1 MLSPPEPI
9 LPPPINNGELTI
21 NAINE
26 LINSEICHSTIH
38 KLTDASLLDTY
49 KKSDSVIRMLN
60 VFREMLDKHV
70 EDNDTKINIINDWLP
85 NLVPA
90 GTKGVIRGNQ
100 FNQIVKNLILSFN
113 LEPEIYDIQFETQHP
128 DHVMPEKPDW
138 YIYNKTN
145 RKIVVGMS
153 QVSLWGGGQQ
163 DNRGSKYISV
173 NNQYNNEHCKLL
185 CVVCDHIQF
194 KSNNKTCKM
203 FKIGF
208 ETNTICYL
216 NGLHKKVM
224 AFLQ

>member
-1 MLSPPEPI
+1 MINPPEPL
-9 LPPPINNGELTI
+9 LPPHLDPD
-21 NAINE
+21 AINE
-26 LINSEICHSTIH
+26 LINSEICYMTID

-49 KKSDSVIRMLN
+49 KKSESVIRMLN
-60 VFREMLDKHV
+60 MFRDTLDKYV
-70 EDNDTKINIINDWLP
+70 EDENTKLNIINDWLP

-100 FNQIVKNLILSFN
+100 FNQIIKNHILSFK
-113 LEPEIYDIQFETQHP
+113 LDSEIYDIQFETQHP
-128 DHVMPEKPDW
+128 DHMMPEKPDW

-145 RKIVVGMS
+145 KKIVVGMN
-153 QVSLWGGGQQ
+153 QVALWGGGQQ
-163 DNRGSKYISV
+163 ENRGSKYISV

-185 CVVCDHIQF
+185 CVVCDHVQF

-208 ETNTICYL
+208 ENNTICYL
-216 NGLHKKVM
+216 NGMYKKIM